1 MRYTRQDVINQI
13 QINLQQMGCMVSQVV
28 SVDRDEMNNQWRHA
42 CIQGGITFLP
52 IKYIAV
58 PDEMSGMTIQFP
70 FYYCSLCGKLFVS
83 RTLYD

>member
-42 CIQGGITFLP
+42 CIQAVSYTHLTLP
-52 IKYIAV
+52 
-58 PDEMSGMTIQFP
+58 T
-70 FYYCSLCGKLFVS
+70 
-83 RTLYD
+83 T